1 MVVAEILDQ
10 GVELVVGNYDA
21 QLAVALLFKG
31 GGGNSPAIFSCRLA
45 IYSVYYGA
53 KCFNDK

>member
-31 GGGNSPAIFSCRLA
+31 GGGEQPGDLFLQISHIFCILW
-45 IYSVYYGA
+45 
-53 KCFNDK
+53 CEML